1 MRSIVRKIGI
11 HLPLRT
17 PCLHVDNSC
26 ASSALYAIYY
36 YRSTVA
42 PRGRTSQVTSRA
54 PTKKT
59 LLVFSKRVRVPAFH
73 HRTRVDQGKYLDI
86 VDNRYGQGLE
96 TRRRHGRKTRGLA
109 LVHTR
114 YESRAIRPLA
124 GISMEVGRDAVPRM
138 TSRTWPTLLIGARE
152 KSKVISPVLA
162 HACSSPIRSRT
173 YGRDAFISCVRT
185 SRLRI
190 FRSLD
195 WRSRREDSEVAT
207 SHVYRATRSSSS
219 VVSSVVVVARCL
231 CIGGARGGW
240 DKQCGGLSAP

>member
-1 MRSIVRKIGI
+1 MCAQANVRTTTFHRLSPTRIILEISSVIKHVSYIFRI
-11 HLPLRT
+11 QDNQIYFRILATTLRT

-124 GISMEVGRDAVPRM
+124 GISMEVGRDAVPRV
-138 TSRTWPTLLIGARE
+138 TSRT
-152 KSKVISPVLA
+152 
-162 HACSSPIRSRT
+162 
-173 YGRDAFISCVRT
+173 
-185 SRLRI
+185 
-190 FRSLD
+190 
-195 WRSRREDSEVAT
+195 
-207 SHVYRATRSSSS
+207 
-219 VVSSVVVVARCL
+219 
-231 CIGGARGGW
+231 
-240 DKQCGGLSAP
+240 